1 MTVVVSD
8 TSPLNYLVLIDAIGL
23 LPRLFSEVFIPT
35 AVAEELSRPN
45 APQLVRSWIA
55 APPHW
60 LKIRTPRV
68 THHTFDLD
76 EGEAQAILL
85 AKELGV
91 LSFLIDE
98 RKGFYVAESVG
109 LEPIGLLGVL
119 ELCAAQ
125 HWIDFDEHIGKLRA
139 TTFRFHERL
148 ITEIKARLSQI
159 SGDGS

>member
-8 TSPLNYLVLIDAIGL
+8 TSPLHYLILINAAEL
-23 LPRLFSEVFIPT
+23 LPRLYSEVFIPT
-35 AVAEELSRPN
+35 AVAAELSRPN
-45 APQLVRSWIA
+45 TPQLVRNWIA
-55 APPHW
+55 TPPDW
-60 LKIRTPRV
+60 LQIRTPHV
-68 THHTFDLD
+68 TDHTFDLH

-125 HWIDFDEHIGKLRA
+125 HWIDFDEYIGRLRA

-148 ITEIKARLSQI
+148 IAEARARLSGT
-159 SGDGS
+159 SAEES